1 MGWLS
6 VLAPGI
12 ASLKCGIRGLV
23 VHQVKWPILSDFPGH
38 LVLTYGRGHLMDEDC
53 PSQESR
59 AKLKVLKKSE
69 QFNQVDH
76 KRLKVVEEF
85 NFC

>member
-6 VLAPGI
+6 VQAPGI

-76 KRLKVVEEF
+76 KKTTES
-85 NFC
+85 C